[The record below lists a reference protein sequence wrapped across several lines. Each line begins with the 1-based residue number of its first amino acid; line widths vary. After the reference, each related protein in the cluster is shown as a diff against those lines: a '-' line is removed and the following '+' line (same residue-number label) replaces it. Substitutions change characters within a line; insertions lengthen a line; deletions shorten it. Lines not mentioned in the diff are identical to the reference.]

1 MSDRQTN
8 GVDFSPP
15 CSPDAAYVSELA
27 DDAQDRPAHDGLH

>member
-8 GVDFSPP
+8 G
-15 CSPDAAYVSELA
+15 AAYVSELV